1 MLGIDLLEPYS
12 FEFFRHGI
20 IVATIAGALCG
31 LLGVFVILRGMS
43 YIGHGLS
50 HAVFGGAAASAVI
63 GVNFFIGAGIWGVVS
78 GVLIARVA
86 RRRVLGAD
94 AAIGVVTT
102 ASFALGLALMNRYGQ
117 ASKSIE
123 AVLFGSVL
131 GVRFTDIVAVAAVAL
146 LSLAII
152 VVWYRRLL
160 FSTFDRD
167 VAQVSGVNVG
177 LVEAVLLALLSL
189 TILVT
194 MRADGTQAIPDHI
207 GEVEALVGAYL
218 STQRQQHVHVW
229 TDDLARI
236 RESTRCGSRETGD
249 HRAKR
254 CSGEFAVR
262 SLQGV
267 RRPTGD
273 RVFEF
278 QHRARRSVGVAVGEG
293 RVKVSGQTLG
303 RLTQVRVS
311 HLLNDWRRRGSGSRC
326 RCRRLGIAQAVEG
339 KRLPGG
345 NLRRTVS
352 QTERHDPLA
361 DHARRIGIDVDH
373 DAGVFI
379 DSKHVRRIVE
389 LAFEHRQ

>member
-1 MLGIDLLEPYS
+1 MFALDLLEPYS

-20 IVATIAGALCG
+20 VVATIAGALCG
-31 LLGVFVILRGMS
+31 LLGVFVVLRGMS

-63 GVNFFIGAGIWGVVS
+63 GVNFFLGAGIWGVVS
-78 GVLIARVA
+78 GVLIAQVA

-131 GVRFTDIVAVAAVAL
+131 GVRVTDIVAVSAVAL
-146 LSLAII
+146 LALFII

-194 MRADGTQAIPDHI
+194 MRVIGTLLISALLVIPAAASRMTTNSFSRLLWLSPLI
-207 GEVEALVGAYL
+207 GALTCFVGMNASYHL
-218 STQRQQHVHVW
+218 DTSASATIILLDASVFVVVY
-229 TDDLARI
+229 AVAGI
-236 RESTRCGSRETGD
+236 KN
-249 HRAKR
+249 RAKM
-254 CSGEFAVR
+254 A
-262 SLQGV
+262 SLG
-267 RRPTGD
+267 
-273 RVFEF
+273 
-278 QHRARRSVGVAVGEG
+278 
-293 RVKVSGQTLG
+293 
-303 RLTQVRVS
+303 
-311 HLLNDWRRRGSGSRC
+311 HL
-326 RCRRLGIAQAVEG
+326 
-339 KRLPGG
+339 
-345 NLRRTVS
+345 
-352 QTERHDPLA
+352 
-361 DHARRIGIDVDH
+361 
-373 DAGVFI
+373 
-379 DSKHVRRIVE
+379 
-389 LAFEHRQ
+389 

>member
-1 MLGIDLLEPYS
+1 MIALDLLEPYG
-12 FEFFRHGI
+12 FDFFRHGI

-131 GVRFTDIVAVAAVAL
+131 GVRAYDIVAVALVAL
-146 LSLAII
+146 LSLAVI

-194 MRADGTQAIPDHI
+194 MRVIGTLLISALLVIPAAAARMTTNSFTRLLWLSPLI
-207 GEVEALVGAYL
+207 GAVTCFVGMNASYHLDTSASATIILIDALVFVVVYAVAGFKN
-218 STQRQQHVHVW
+218 
-229 TDDLARI
+229 
-236 RESTRCGSRETGD
+236 
-249 HRAKR
+249 RAKM
-254 CSGEFAVR
+254 A
-262 SLQGV
+262 SLG
-267 RRPTGD
+267 
-273 RVFEF
+273 
-278 QHRARRSVGVAVGEG
+278 
-293 RVKVSGQTLG
+293 
-303 RLTQVRVS
+303 
-311 HLLNDWRRRGSGSRC
+311 HL
-326 RCRRLGIAQAVEG
+326 
-339 KRLPGG
+339 
-345 NLRRTVS
+345 
-352 QTERHDPLA
+352 
-361 DHARRIGIDVDH
+361 
-373 DAGVFI
+373 
-379 DSKHVRRIVE
+379 
-389 LAFEHRQ
+389 

>member
-1 MLGIDLLEPYS
+1 MLALDLLEPYG

-20 IVATIAGALCG
+20 VVATIAGALCG
-31 LLGVFVILRGMS
+31 LLGVFVVLRGMS

-63 GVNFFIGAGIWGVVS
+63 GVNFFLGAGIWGVVS

-131 GVRFTDIVAVAAVAL
+131 GVRTADILAVAL
-146 LSLAII
+146 VAALSLGII

-177 LVEAVLLALLSL
+177 IVEAVLLALLSL

-194 MRADGTQAIPDHI
+194 MRVIGTLLISALLVIPAAAARMTTNSLSRLLWLSPVI
-207 GEVEALVGAYL
+207 GAVTCFVGMNVSYHLDTSASATIILLDAVIFVVVYA
-218 STQRQQHVHVW
+218 V
-229 TDDLARI
+229 AGI
-236 RESTRCGSRETGD
+236 KN
-249 HRAKR
+249 RAKM
-254 CSGEFAVR
+254 A
-262 SLQGV
+262 SLG
-267 RRPTGD
+267 
-273 RVFEF
+273 
-278 QHRARRSVGVAVGEG
+278 
-293 RVKVSGQTLG
+293 
-303 RLTQVRVS
+303 
-311 HLLNDWRRRGSGSRC
+311 HL
-326 RCRRLGIAQAVEG
+326 
-339 KRLPGG
+339 
-345 NLRRTVS
+345 
-352 QTERHDPLA
+352 
-361 DHARRIGIDVDH
+361 
-373 DAGVFI
+373 
-379 DSKHVRRIVE
+379 
-389 LAFEHRQ
+389 